1 MTITPRIDA
10 AGLASANSDDLLL
23 LDVRTPAEYGTAHIP
38 GSINVPV
45 DLLDA
50 NAAVI
55 GGRIDRD
62 AVLICR
68 AGPRAE
74 RAQRALAGVGVTR
87 TSVLEGGFE
96 AWRDA
101 GQDVEYGEARWDLE
115 RQVRLVAGSLVATG
129 VLASTLVPKAKWLS
143 AGVSSSRPC
152 RTPAPWA
159 TCCRSCPTTRV
170 PARRRCAR

>member
-101 GQDVEYGEARWDLE
+101 GQDVEYDEARWDLE

-129 VLASTLVPKAKWLS
+129 VLASTLVPKAKWL
-143 AGVSSSRPC
+143 
-152 RTPAPWA
+152 
-159 TCCRSCPTTRV
+159 
-170 PARRRCAR
+170 

>member
-68 AGPRAE
+68 ADRK
-74 RAQRALAGVGVTR
+74 
-87 TSVLEGGFE
+87 SV
-96 AWRDA
+96 
-101 GQDVEYGEARWDLE
+101 V
-115 RQVRLVAGSLVATG
+115 
-129 VLASTLVPKAKWLS
+129 
-143 AGVSSSRPC
+143 
-152 RTPAPWA
+152 
-159 TCCRSCPTTRV
+159 
-170 PARRRCAR
+170 